1 MPRLGSPRAK
11 ANPPRRDSRRAK
23 PPFIAMTAAAQN
35 RWLSVDEA
43 RAKILAR
50 IEPIDG
56 EEKIPLRE
64 SLGRILARDVA
75 APFDVPGHDNSAMD
89 GFACRFADLRADEET
104 ALAVVGESF
113 AGSPFAGKIKKDQCA
128 RIMTGAKI
136 PAGADA
142 VIPQEETRFEGGTAI
157 ILPARKRKRGM
168 HLRRAGEDMKKGGIA
183 LAAGRI
189 LRAAEIGLLASL
201 GKVEVAVKPRL
212 RVAFFSTGDELR
224 SLGEPI
230 QKGEIYD
237 SNRHTIFAMLAAC
250 GFAPVDLGAVAD
262 NREALARALD
272 AGGEQA
278 DAIITSGG
286 VSVGAADFVREA
298 VAARGKVL
306 FWKVAMRPGRPLAY
320 GKIRDP
326 RARRRTID
334 FFGLPGNP
342 VSVMVCFCLFAREAL
357 FRRAGCAEAFIAPTV
372 AAIAETDL
380 KTVRGRAEYLRA
392 VLSAGDDGVWR
403 ARATGDQGSGILSS
417 MTAANCFVVLPPESE
432 GVKAGDKIR
441 ALPFSAVF

>member
-1 MPRLGSPRAK
+1 MIR
-11 ANPPRRDSRRAK
+11 
-23 PPFIAMTAAAQN
+23 IA
-35 RWLSVDEA
+35 
-43 RAKILAR
+43 
-50 IEPIDG
+50 
-56 EEKIPLRE
+56 
-64 SLGRILARDVA
+64 
-75 APFDVPGHDNSAMD
+75 
-89 GFACRFADLRADEET
+89 
-104 ALAVVGESF
+104 
-113 AGSPFAGKIKKDQCA
+113 
-128 RIMTGAKI
+128 
-136 PAGADA
+136 
-142 VIPQEETRFEGGTAI
+142 TRFSRCS
-157 ILPARKRKRGM
+157 P
-168 HLRRAGEDMKKGGIA
+168 
-183 LAAGRI
+183 LAASRPSIWGPSPTTAR
-189 LRAAEIGLLASL
+189 
-201 GKVEVAVKPRL
+201 
-212 RVAFFSTGDELR
+212 R
-224 SLGEPI
+224 SP
-230 QKGEIYD
+230 
-237 SNRHTIFAMLAAC
+237 
-250 GFAPVDLGAVAD
+250 
-262 NREALARALD
+262 RALD

-342 VSVMVCFCLFAREAL
+342 VSVMVCFYLFAREAL